1 MKLNSQINLIVK
13 GKNNIFFKKQGK
25 KNPESTLV
33 YPLNS
38 WLET

>member
-1 MKLNSQINLIVK
+1 MKLNSQISLILK
-13 GKNNIFFKKQGK
+13 GKNNFFLKKQGK

-33 YPLNS
+33 YQLNS